1 MINKIFN
8 KNLLNH
14 RDHLNF
20 FINLY
25 LNKKLPQSFL
35 IKGEKGIGKLNF
47 AFHFINFILSQHEEN
62 KYEIKSYKINSNN
75 KTFKLLTENI
85 HPNFFLISPNENRK
99 NIDILQI
106 KKMQNFLNM
115 SSFNN
120 MPKIILINDCEYL
133 NLSSSNALLKSL
145 EEKYDNVFF
154 ILILDIKKTLLSTI
168 KSRCVQFKFL
178 LKNNERIDK
187 INELLDNQYAL
198 LSPDFKD
205 KYLNLSF
212 YKDLLDYCKKNKL
225 ELQNIN
231 LYNLLANIF
240 ASQNYKKNEFL
251 INNLFSL
258 IQLFLHKR
266 IIDNININKNFSYLK
281 YFTKRFD
288 DINKYNLDFESY
300 VLEFKYLIYNEK

>member
-14 RDHLNF
+14 TDHLNF
-20 FINLY
+20 FIKLY
-25 LNKKLPQSFL
+25 LNKKLPQTFL

-47 AFHFINFILSQHEEN
+47 AFHFVNFILSQHEEN
-62 KYEIKSYKINSNN
+62 KYEIRSYKIDSNN
-75 KTFKLLTENI
+75 KTFKLLSENI

-178 LKNNERIDK
+178 LENNERIDK

>member
-231 LYNLLANIF
+231 LYNLLVNIF

>member
-25 LNKKLPQSFL
+25 LNKKLPQTFL

-47 AFHFINFILSQHEEN
+47 AFHFVNFILSQHEEN

-75 KTFKLLTENI
+75 KTFKLLSENI

-154 ILILDIKKTLLSTI
+154 ILILDIKKNLLSTL

-178 LKNNERIDK
+178 LKNNERIVK

-198 LSPDFKD
+198 LSQDFKD

>member
-25 LNKKLPQSFL
+25 LNKKLPQTLL

-62 KYEIKSYKINSNN
+62 KYENKSYKINSNN

-85 HPNFFLISPNENRK
+85 HPNFFLISPNENKK

-187 INELLDNQYAL
+187 INELLDNQYDL

-225 ELQNIN
+225 EFQNIN
-231 LYNLLANIF
+231 LHNLLANIF

>member
-14 RDHLNF
+14 TDHLNF
-20 FINLY
+20 FIKLY
-25 LNKKLPQSFL
+25 LNKKLPQTFL

-154 ILILDIKKTLLSTI
+154 ILILDIKKTLLPTI

-178 LKNNERIDK
+178 LKKNERIDK
-187 INELLDNQYAL
+187 INELLDNQYDL

-225 ELQNIN
+225 ELKNIN

-240 ASQNYKKNEFL
+240 ENQNYKKNEFL

>member
-14 RDHLNF
+14 TDHLNF
-20 FINLY
+20 FIKLY
-25 LNKKLPQSFL
+25 LNKKLPQTFL

-47 AFHFINFILSQHEEN
+47 AFHFVNFILSQHEEN

-75 KTFKLLTENI
+75 KSFKLLSENI
-85 HPNFFLISPNENRK
+85 HPNFFLISPNENKK

-187 INELLDNQYAL
+187 INELLDNQYDL
-198 LSPDFKD
+198 LNPDFKD

-231 LYNLLANIF
+231 LYNLLTNIF

>member
-25 LNKKLPQSFL
+25 LNKKLPQTLL

-62 KYEIKSYKINSNN
+62 KYENKSYKINSNN

-85 HPNFFLISPNENRK
+85 HPNFFLISPNENKK

-187 INELLDNQYAL
+187 INELLDNQYDL

>member
-20 FINLY
+20 FLNLY
-25 LNKKLPQSFL
+25 LNKKLPQTFL

-47 AFHFINFILSQHEEN
+47 AFHFVNFILSQHEEN

-75 KTFKLLTENI
+75 KTFKLLSENI

-212 YKDLLDYCKKNKL
+212 YKDLLDYCKKNKF
-225 ELQNIN
+225 ELQDIN
-231 LYNLLANIF
+231 LCNLLTNIF

>member
-14 RDHLNF
+14 TDHLNF
-20 FINLY
+20 FIKLY
-25 LNKKLPQSFL
+25 LNKKLPQTFL

-47 AFHFINFILSQHEEN
+47 AFHFVNFILSQHEEN

-75 KTFKLLTENI
+75 KTFKLLSENI

-187 INELLDNQYAL
+187 INELLDNQYDL
-198 LSPDFKD
+198 LNPDFKD

-231 LYNLLANIF
+231 LYNLLTNIF

-266 IIDNININKNFSYLK
+266 IIDNINIDKNFSYLK

>member
-14 RDHLNF
+14 TDHLNF
-20 FINLY
+20 FIKLY
-25 LNKKLPQSFL
+25 LNKKLPQTFL

-47 AFHFINFILSQHEEN
+47 AFHFVNFILSQHEEN

-75 KTFKLLTENI
+75 KSFKLLSENI

-187 INELLDNQYAL
+187 INELLDNQYDL
-198 LSPDFKD
+198 LNPDFKD

-231 LYNLLANIF
+231 LYNLLTNIF

>member
-14 RDHLNF
+14 GDHLNF

-25 LNKKLPQSFL
+25 LNKKLPQTFL

-47 AFHFINFILSQHEEN
+47 AFHFVNFILSQHEEN

-198 LSPDFKD
+198 LSQDFKD

>member
-14 RDHLNF
+14 TDHLNF
-20 FINLY
+20 FIKLY
-25 LNKKLPQSFL
+25 LNKKLPQTFL

-47 AFHFINFILSQHEEN
+47 AFHFVNFILSQHEEN

-85 HPNFFLISPNENRK
+85 HPNFFLISPNENKK

-198 LSPDFKD
+198 LSQDFKD

-231 LYNLLANIF
+231 LYNLLTNIF

>member
-14 RDHLNF
+14 TDHLNF
-20 FINLY
+20 FIKLY
-25 LNKKLPQSFL
+25 LNKKLPQTFL

-47 AFHFINFILSQHEEN
+47 AFHFVNFILSQHEEN

-75 KTFKLLTENI
+75 KTFKLLSENI
-85 HPNFFLISPNENRK
+85 HPNFFLISLNENKK

-187 INELLDNQYAL
+187 INELLDNQYDL

>member
-14 RDHLNF
+14 TDHLNF
-20 FINLY
+20 FIKLY
-25 LNKKLPQSFL
+25 LNKKLPQTFL

-47 AFHFINFILSQHEEN
+47 AFHFVNFILSQHEEN

-75 KTFKLLTENI
+75 KTFKLLSENI

-187 INELLDNQYAL
+187 INELLDNQYDL

-231 LYNLLANIF
+231 LYNLLTNIF

>member
-14 RDHLNF
+14 TDHLNF
-20 FINLY
+20 FIKLY
-25 LNKKLPQSFL
+25 LNKKLPQTFL

-47 AFHFINFILSQHEEN
+47 AFHFVNFILSQHEEN

-154 ILILDIKKTLLSTI
+154 ILILDIKKTLLPTI

-178 LKNNERIDK
+178 LKKNERIDK
-187 INELLDNQYAL
+187 INELFDNQYDL

-231 LYNLLANIF
+231 LYNLLTNIF

>member
-14 RDHLNF
+14 TDHLNF
-20 FINLY
+20 FIKLY
-25 LNKKLPQSFL
+25 LNKKLPQTFL

-47 AFHFINFILSQHEEN
+47 AFHFVNFILSQHEEN

-75 KTFKLLTENI
+75 KTFKLLSENI
-85 HPNFFLISPNENRK
+85 HPNFFLISLNENKK

-187 INELLDNQYAL
+187 INELLDNQYDL

-231 LYNLLANIF
+231 LYNLLTNIF

>member
-25 LNKKLPQSFL
+25 LNKKLPQTLL

-62 KYEIKSYKINSNN
+62 KYENKSYKINSNN

-85 HPNFFLISPNENRK
+85 HPNFFLISPNENKK

-225 ELQNIN
+225 EFQNIN
-231 LYNLLANIF
+231 LHNLLANIF

>member
-47 AFHFINFILSQHEEN
+47 AFHFVNFILSQHEEN

-85 HPNFFLISPNENRK
+85 HPNFFLISPNENKK

-187 INELLDNQYAL
+187 INELLDNQYDL
-198 LSPDFKD
+198 LNPDFKD

-231 LYNLLANIF
+231 LYNLLTNIF

-266 IIDNININKNFSYLK
+266 IIDNINIDKNFSYLK

>member
-14 RDHLNF
+14 TDHLNF
-20 FINLY
+20 FIKLY
-25 LNKKLPQSFL
+25 LNKKLPQTFL

-187 INELLDNQYAL
+187 INELLDNQYDL
-198 LSPDFKD
+198 LSSDFKD
-205 KYLNLSF
+205 KYLSLSF

-231 LYNLLANIF
+231 LYNLLTNIF

>member
-25 LNKKLPQSFL
+25 LNKKLPQTFL

-47 AFHFINFILSQHEEN
+47 AFHFVNFILSQHEEN
-62 KYEIKSYKINSNN
+62 KYQIKSYKINSNN

-178 LKNNERIDK
+178 LKNNERVDK
-187 INELLDNQYAL
+187 INELLDNQYDL
-198 LSPDFKD
+198 LSSDFKD
-205 KYLNLSF
+205 KYLSLSF

-231 LYNLLANIF
+231 LYNLLTNIF

>member
-14 RDHLNF
+14 TDHLNF
-20 FINLY
+20 FIKLY
-25 LNKKLPQSFL
+25 LNKKLPQTFL